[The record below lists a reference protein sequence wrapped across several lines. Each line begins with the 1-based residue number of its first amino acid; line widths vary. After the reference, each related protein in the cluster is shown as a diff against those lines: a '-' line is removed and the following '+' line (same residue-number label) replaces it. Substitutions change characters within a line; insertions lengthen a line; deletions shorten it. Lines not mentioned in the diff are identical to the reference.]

1 MDAFEVVSVNSAN
14 AIGKPSQVHLLG
26 KLEALYH
33 APVAADVV
41 AARDR
46 GRRPVLSNKGRR
58 GGSGCISANSFDRL
72 CACCPFCSRCT
83 LCFSCRC

>member
-46 GRRPVLSNKGRR
+46 GRRPVLSCGIIQQQTILSVYTSVQSWYGAERSTVGGQRR
-58 GGSGCISANSFDRL
+58 DYMG
-72 CACCPFCSRCT
+72 
-83 LCFSCRC
+83 